1 MMMRSLLLGFLALV
15 LVSFGQTSLKF
26 GLNHIGGFSL
36 INGASEFIKLIRT
49 PWIVI
54 GFGCYGLSAILWLD
68 VLSKLDL
75 SLAFPMVSLT
85 YVFTLLIGRFFFQE
99 TFGWERIVGVGLI
112 LFGIFCV
119 VRSGTSS

>member
-36 INGASEFIKLIRT
+36 VHGTSEFIKLIRT
-49 PWIVI
+49 PWIAI

>member
-1 MMMRSLLLGFLALV
+1 MIRSLLLGFLALV

-36 INGASEFIKLIRT
+36 VHGTSEFIKLIRT
-49 PWIVI
+49 PWIAI

>member
-1 MMMRSLLLGFLALV
+1 MTRSLLLGFLALV

-36 INGASEFIKLIRT
+36 VHGVSEFIKLIRT
-49 PWIVI
+49 PWIAI

-75 SLAFPMVSLT
+75 SLVFPMVSLT

-99 TFGWERIVGVGLI
+99 MFGWERIVGVGLI
-112 LFGIFCV
+112 LSGIFCV
-119 VRSGTSS
+119 VRSGTSG

>member
-1 MMMRSLLLGFLALV
+1 MTRSLLLGFLALV

-36 INGASEFIKLIRT
+36 VYGVSEFIKLIRT
-49 PWIVI
+49 PWIAI

-112 LFGIFCV
+112 LLGIFCV
-119 VRSGTSS
+119 VRSGASG